1 MRMGKA
7 GVTGKA
13 VSTVSAIALAA
24 GLCPVGAWAEE
35 SPEAWSQSTESL
47 VAQAIMGAQDDG
59 QTLDPTH
66 LSDGVYE
73 VSVSLN
79 SAADVDSPTMPSVF
93 LEEKARLYVIDGKI
107 YIVATLKEASIMGA
121 NYSADGIL
129 FYPEGSFSVNN
140 GVLVT
145 TDGVKPSSTV
155 LTYRRDS
162 SDKFN
167 HYAENVMASLPA
179 SAATN
184 GGYMAVAMG
193 SSVMSSNA
201 LVLKADWSKLVQTST
216 EKPQMPKPDPADKE
230 ALKSEL
236 ARAKSVEQGDGS
248 ADGYQALQQQIE
260 QAQAVYDNAGATQQS
275 VDTVAKDL
283 HNMALAYPRTQLQEL
298 YDKARAVDRNKY
310 TSASYAKLVEQI
322 NAAKAVLDDEESSI
336 AQIDAAYDALK
347 AAYDGLEEQHV
358 DKSKLAAKIES
369 ANAIEQGKKTASD
382 FKQLKDAIAAA
393 QKVYSN
399 GDATQSDV
407 NDALAELSRAVKK
420 FEKAADA
427 PDADELGDLID
438 EARAIEQGAKTDEA
452 FMALQDAIAQARS
465 VYGDD
470 KATQKQIDAAVDSLE
485 EAIDEFEA
493 SEDRPADEPGEEP
506 GDKPGDKPSDQPGG
520 ESGDDSGDKP
530 SDQPG
535 DKPTDQPGGG
545 ASDKPSDQP
554 GSEAGDGSGEDPSDR
569 PGAQQGD
576 KPADKPSDQP
586 VGGSDDKPADQ
597 PSGQSDDGLAADL
610 PEGVVRLAGQ
620 DGLATME
627 AIVNASD
634 FPKGGVAVVATFDGY
649 WDALTAAGIAG
660 MADAPVLMTMPD
672 ALSSETARLLK
683 SLAPT
688 TVVVCGGE
696 AAVPESVAKQVSEA
710 AGGAKIV
717 RAAGADAIG
726 TALDIYDKAVE
737 VSDKQWSNTAF
748 LCTNDG
754 YWDALAAAPVSY
766 AKHMPIFLTEGSSE
780 VTDEMPLKMIGA
792 GIEKVYIVGGE
803 KAVSTSVEAKL
814 SASGIAVGQRL
825 GGATAIETSEAVAEF
840 GISLGMS
847 ANGLGVAT
855 TNGYWDALSGAAL
868 CGRLGS
874 VLVLADG
881 PECHSIAGFANEH
894 GADIEGAYVFGGPAA
909 VSEETLS
916 ALELATY

>member
-1 MRMGKA
+1 
-7 GVTGKA
+7 
-13 VSTVSAIALAA
+13 
-24 GLCPVGAWAEE
+24 
-35 SPEAWSQSTESL
+35 
-47 VAQAIMGAQDDG
+47 
-59 QTLDPTH
+59 
-66 LSDGVYE
+66 
-73 VSVSLN
+73 
-79 SAADVDSPTMPSVF
+79 
-93 LEEKARLYVIDGKI
+93 
-107 YIVATLKEASIMGA
+107 
-121 NYSADGIL
+121 
-129 FYPEGSFSVNN
+129 
-140 GVLVT
+140 
-145 TDGVKPSSTV
+145 
-155 LTYRRDS
+155 
-162 SDKFN
+162 
-167 HYAENVMASLPA
+167 
-179 SAATN
+179 
-184 GGYMAVAMG
+184 
-193 SSVMSSNA
+193 
-201 LVLKADWSKLVQTST
+201 
-216 EKPQMPKPDPADKE
+216 
-230 ALKSEL
+230 
-236 ARAKSVEQGDGS
+236 
-248 ADGYQALQQQIE
+248 
-260 QAQAVYDNAGATQQS
+260 
-275 VDTVAKDL
+275 
-283 HNMALAYPRTQLQEL
+283 
-298 YDKARAVDRNKY
+298 
-310 TSASYAKLVEQI
+310 
-322 NAAKAVLDDEESSI
+322 
-336 AQIDAAYDALK
+336 
-347 AAYDGLEEQHV
+347 
-358 DKSKLAAKIES
+358 
-369 ANAIEQGKKTASD
+369 
-382 FKQLKDAIAAA
+382 
-393 QKVYSN
+393 
-399 GDATQSDV
+399 
-407 NDALAELSRAVKK
+407 
-420 FEKAADA
+420 
-427 PDADELGDLID
+427 
-438 EARAIEQGAKTDEA
+438 
-452 FMALQDAIAQARS
+452 
-465 VYGDD
+465 
-470 KATQKQIDAAVDSLE
+470 
-485 EAIDEFEA
+485 
-493 SEDRPADEPGEEP
+493 
-506 GDKPGDKPSDQPGG
+506 
-520 ESGDDSGDKP
+520 
-530 SDQPG
+530 
-535 DKPTDQPGGG
+535 
-545 ASDKPSDQP
+545 
-554 GSEAGDGSGEDPSDR
+554 
-569 PGAQQGD
+569 
-576 KPADKPSDQP
+576 
-586 VGGSDDKPADQ
+586 
-597 PSGQSDDGLAADL
+597 
-610 PEGVVRLAGQ
+610 
-620 DGLATME
+620 ME